1 MLITHEQAFRAVMR
15 RAKPLK
21 SETIDIFQSLGK
33 TLARSIKADRD
44 LPPTKLSAMDGYA
57 VRIQDIQNDTTQLK
71 IIGECAAG
79 IATDLI
85 VQNGQA
91 ARIFTGAALPKGAD
105 SIAIVEQTVERGEIV
120 EISGP
125 VARHAHVLNRAE
137 IAKKGQT
144 LLAAGVRIG
153 PQQLGVC
160 AAVGAAKI
168 EVVRSPRISILCT
181 GEELRTVYDAVEP
194 HETRNSN
201 GPMLEAILHEM
212 GFDCRFETLPD
223 HLKKIQKKI
232 ETRLRQ
238 SDVIV
243 LTGGASKGRY
253 DYVREAIER
262 CGAKVH
268 FHGVSMK
275 PGKPQLF
282 ATLPDGRCLFGLP
295 GNPLSA
301 MTGMHELVL
310 PALRR
315 MSGRPAN
322 QCRPGIQAILT
333 KPVTNKGDRLR
344 MILGRLT
351 IKSAQIYVQPILSKN
366 SADLAA
372 GGHADGALLVPP
384 KVDKFEKGVTVD
396 FRPWSRAGW

>member
-1 MLITHEQAFRAVMR
+1 MLVTHEQAFRSVMR
-15 RAKPLK
+15 RVKPLK
-21 SETIDIFQSLGK
+21 SETIDLFQSSGK
-33 TLARSIKADRD
+33 TLAHPIKADRD
-44 LPPTKLSAMDGYA
+44 LPPTRLSAMDGYA
-57 VRIQDIQNDTTQLK
+57 VRIQDIQTDTTLLS

-79 IATDLI
+79 IKTDMM
-85 VQNGQA
+85 VRSGQT

-105 SIAIVEQTVERGEIV
+105 SIAIVEQTVERGERV
-120 EISGP
+120 EIRGP
-125 VARHAHVLNRAE
+125 VVRHAHVLNRAE

-153 PQQLGVC
+153 PQQIGVC

-168 EVVRSPRISILCT
+168 KVVTSPRISILCT
-181 GEELRTVYDAVEP
+181 GEELRTVYDAVGP

-201 GPMLEAILHEM
+201 GPMLEAVLHEM
-212 GFDCRFETLPD
+212 GFDCRYETLAD
-223 HLKKIQKKI
+223 QLKKIQKKI
-232 ETRLRQ
+232 ETRLQQ

-253 DYVREAIER
+253 DFVREAIER

-282 ATLPDGRCLFGLP
+282 ATMPDGRCLFGLP

-315 MSGRPAN
+315 LSGRPAN
-322 QCRPGIQAILT
+322 QCRPCIQAILT

-351 IKSAQIYVQPILSKN
+351 IKNAQIFVQPIQSKN

-372 GGHADGALLVPP
+372 GGQADGALLVPLD
-384 KVDKFEKGVTVD
+384 VDKLEKGEVVD
-396 FRPWSRAGW
+396 FRPWSSLAW